1 MSIFTYFLLG
11 NLTEYLYLCNTQI
24 YKEMQSRRSFIKNIA
39 LAIPAMS
46 MASVMLSSCSKKDE
60 LPRKTRKRIGIIGA
74 GISGLHAA
82 MLLHENPQFDI
93 EILEAG
99 DRIGGRI
106 HSMDNAFGMGNVEL
120 GASEIYGTNN
130 AWYGIVNRSQ
140 TALVASQGPSTYVIG
155 EKIYSQSQIET
166 DSDFIQMDRQLT
178 ALKQFQSGSDM
189 SIDQFMT
196 NSNVPERVKCIF
208 EGKTEQFIGTSV
220 DRASAV
226 YNRSE
231 GIEKMSEEKYRSG
244 AKSFSNILL
253 DNYSPVLPF
262 VLNNTAV
269 QSIDYTGNKVK
280 VTDNMQVERVY
291 DQLIITVPLSILK
304 LNPNQAHGISFKPEL
319 PSAKREAMDKLGMD
333 AGVRILLKL
342 NKKFW
347 NNGSS
352 SIYTDGTI
360 SRFEVIKSDDSKS
373 QYILSASVHGAKAEE
388 TLNNKSESEI
398 IRMIKDEWKA
408 SMSSDIANSI
418 VESKVVF
425 WGKEAHIQGSFS
437 YHKVGG
443 STESR
448 AELARPVENRL
459 YFAGEACNTGNNSGT
474 VHGAIDTAE
483 SAVKAILKQLA

>member
-1 MSIFTYFLLG
+1 
-11 NLTEYLYLCNTQI
+11 
-24 YKEMQSRRSFIKNIA
+24 MQSRRSFIKNIA

-120 GASEIYGTNN
+120 GASEIYGSNN
-130 AWYGIVNRSQ
+130 TWFGIVNRSQ
-140 TALVASQGPSTYVIG
+140 SAVVALQGAATYVIG
-155 EKIYSQSQIET
+155 ETIYSQSQIEK
-166 DSDFIQMDRQLT
+166 DADFIQMERQLT
-178 ALKQFQSGSDM
+178 ELKQFQSGADM

-196 NSNVPERVKCIF
+196 NSQVPERVKCIF
-208 EGKTEQFIGTSV
+208 EGKTEQFIGTTV

-253 DNYSPVLPF
+253 DNYAPVLPY

-269 QSIDYTGNKVK
+269 QSIDYTGSKIK
-280 VTDNMQVERVY
+280 VTDSLQVERVY

-304 LNPNQAHGISFKPEL
+304 LSASQANGISFKPEL
-319 PSAKREAMDKLGMD
+319 PSSKREAMDKLGMD
-333 AGVRILLKL
+333 AGVRVLLKV

-352 SIYTDGTI
+352 TIYTDGTI
-360 SRFEVIKSDDSKS
+360 GRFEVIKSDDSKS
-373 QYILSASVHGAKAEE
+373 QYVLSASVHGAKAEE
-388 TLNNKSESEI
+388 TLNNMSEAEI
-398 IRMIKDEWKA
+398 VHMIKNEWKA
-408 SMSSDIANSI
+408 SMSSDVANSI
-418 VESKVVF
+418 VDSKVIF
-425 WGKEAHIQGSFS
+425 WSKEAHIQGSFS

-474 VHGAIDTAE
+474 VHGAIDTAQT
-483 SAVKAILKQLA
+483 AVKAILKQLA

>member
-1 MSIFTYFLLG
+1 
-11 NLTEYLYLCNTQI
+11 
-24 YKEMQSRRSFIKNIA
+24 
-39 LAIPAMS
+39 
-46 MASVMLSSCSKKDE
+46 
-60 LPRKTRKRIGIIGA
+60 
-74 GISGLHAA
+74 
-82 MLLHENPQFDI
+82 
-93 EILEAG
+93 
-99 DRIGGRI
+99 
-106 HSMDNAFGMGNVEL
+106 
-120 GASEIYGTNN
+120 
-130 AWYGIVNRSQ
+130 
-140 TALVASQGPSTYVIG
+140 
-155 EKIYSQSQIET
+155 
-166 DSDFIQMDRQLT
+166 
-178 ALKQFQSGSDM
+178 
-189 SIDQFMT
+189 
-196 NSNVPERVKCIF
+196 
-208 EGKTEQFIGTSV
+208 
-220 DRASAV
+220 
-226 YNRSE
+226 
-231 GIEKMSEEKYRSG
+231 
-244 AKSFSNILL
+244 
-253 DNYSPVLPF
+253 
-262 VLNNTAV
+262 
-269 QSIDYTGNKVK
+269 
-280 VTDNMQVERVY
+280 
-291 DQLIITVPLSILK
+291 
-304 LNPNQAHGISFKPEL
+304 
-319 PSAKREAMDKLGMD
+319 MD